1 MMVDTQTTTTMH
13 RKVANSGR
21 AINNPIENPSPQ
33 LTWVAEDDIRIRPP
47 TAKNGSGNHAVEVA
61 IRDNSSNSQFE
72 DALCHDH
79 WANGHTNGGF
89 GIKKQIHG
97 RFSSLTTTCCL
108 NA

>member
-1 MMVDTQTTTTMH
+1 MVVDTQTTITMH

-61 IRDNSSNSQFE
+61 ISDNSSNFQIESP
-72 DALCHDH
+72 LCHDH
-79 WANGHTNGGF
+79 GQMATPMVVSESRNRFTEGF
-89 GIKKQIHG
+89 HP
-97 RFSSLTTTCCL
+97 
-108 NA
+108 